1 MMKSMTVLMAA
12 AAVATILTG
21 CATKK
26 YARVQTSESEQRIG
40 ERIDDAESMIEE
52 SQGLILD
59 HERRLSEQEASLGEA
74 SQTARDALER
84 AIAAGKLAEG
94 KLVYERIFSEE
105 QIQFAVS
112 RAELSDAAKAALDG
126 FAEELAAR
134 NAGVYIEIQGH
145 TDSTGGEASN
155 LKLGHERAE
164 AVRRYLNQAHG
175 FPLHRTSVIS
185 YGESQPVADNGT
197 REGRA
202 RNRRVGL
209 VVLE

>member
-1 MMKSMTVLMAA
+1 MNRSMTVLVAGV
-12 AAVATILTG
+12 AVVSILTG

-26 YARVQTSESEQRIG
+26 YARVQASDSEQRLG
-40 ERIDDAESMIEE
+40 ERLDDAESMIEE
-52 SQGLILD
+52 SQDLILD
-59 HERRLSEQEASLGEA
+59 QEQRLAEQEANLGAA

-94 KLVYERIFSEE
+94 KLLYERIFSDS
-105 QIQFAVS
+105 QVQFTS
-112 RAELSDAAKAALDG
+112 GRAELNDTARTALDG

-145 TDSTGGEASN
+145 TDSTGGEEQN
-155 LKLGHERAE
+155 LRLGQERAE